1 MVKSFTLSKLDME
14 DRGTPFLNQVQETDE
29 VEVEQL
35 MVKMEPRDKYTG
47 LFAVIPLNVRDMGVM
62 VVPEREKGLN

>member
-35 MVKMEPRDKYTG
+35 MLKMEPRGKYTG
-47 LFAVIPLNVRDMGVM
+47 LFAVVPLNVREMGFM
-62 VVPEREKGLN
+62 VVPEGEKGLN